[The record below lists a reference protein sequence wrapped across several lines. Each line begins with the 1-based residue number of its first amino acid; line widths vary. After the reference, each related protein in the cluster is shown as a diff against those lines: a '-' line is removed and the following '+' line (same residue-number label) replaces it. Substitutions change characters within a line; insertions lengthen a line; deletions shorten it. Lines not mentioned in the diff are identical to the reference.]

1 MSVDIYWN
9 GRAYDFDGNQAKPN
23 PDLHEVWLQVYTQG
37 LRVGNVKG
45 TDNGHAPREF
55 VPAPPTKDAE
65 AKYEAYLAK
74 VDGACSK
81 VNTPIGVKP

>member
-23 PDLHEVWLQVYTQG
+23 ADLHEVWLQVCTQG

-45 TDNGHAPREF
+45 TDNGHVPREF
-55 VPAPPTKDAE
+55 VPKPPTKEDE

-74 VDGACSK
+74 AGDSSAK
-81 VNTPIGVKP
+81 VNTPIGVKT